1 MVDADT
7 GAYREPTFRDRLPDR
22 VAVFGFGFAAAA
34 GVGLLIGVLLKVAIA
49 SAIGYTMIV
58 FGAVWLLG
66 AGLSGGGYA
75 VYGIGYGVGRNHYMR
90 GDGNRQVSAGLRAGY
105 NRPPANPEAFWQAVG
120 GFLYIAIGFGL
131 VALAA

>member
-1 MVDADT
+1 
-7 GAYREPTFRDRLPDR
+7 LPDR

-34 GVGLLIGVLLKVAIA
+34 GVGLLIGLLLKVAIA

-66 AGLSGGGYA
+66 GGLSGGGYA
-75 VYGIGYGVGRNHYMR
+75 VFGIGYGIGRGHYVR
-90 GDGNRQVSAGLRAGY
+90 GDNNRQVSDGLRAGY

-120 GFLYIAIGFGL
+120 GFLYIAIGFGV
-131 VALAA
+131 VALAG